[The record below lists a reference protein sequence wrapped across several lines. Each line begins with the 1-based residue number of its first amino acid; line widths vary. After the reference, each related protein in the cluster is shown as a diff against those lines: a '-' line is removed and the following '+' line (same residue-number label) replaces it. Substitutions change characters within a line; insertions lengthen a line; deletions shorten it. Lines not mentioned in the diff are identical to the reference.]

1 MAFEYGG
8 ATILSS
14 PLFVTTILPFL
25 LIFTIVFAVLQKAK
39 IFGEGKKQ
47 IDAIVALV
55 IGLLAISFRYAIGI
69 IVELVPFLA
78 VSLVIILVLLI
89 LLGSFHKE
97 GEFELPKGIK
107 WVLISLSML
116 ALVIAILI
124 ITGFWSTAYDYITI
138 DGGSGFLRN
147 IIFVIIAVAAIA
159 AVIWGSG
166 KGGKSKDKK
175 ED

>member
-39 IFGEGKKQ
+39 IFGSNKKQ

-55 IGLLAISFRYAIGI
+55 IGLLAISFRYAVGI

-78 VSLVIILVLLI
+78 VSLVIIVILMI
-89 LLGSFHKE
+89 LLGSFHPE
-97 GEFELPKGIK
+97 GELKLPSGLR
-107 WVLISLSML
+107 WALIGLSII
-116 ALVIAILI
+116 ALVVAILL
-124 ITGFWSTAYDYITI
+124 ITGFWNTAYDYIVVE
-138 DGGSGFLRN
+138 GGSGLLTN
-147 IIFVIIAVAAIA
+147 IIFIIIAAAAIS
-159 AVIWGSG
+159 AVIWGG
-166 KGGKSKDKK
+166 EKSKSKK